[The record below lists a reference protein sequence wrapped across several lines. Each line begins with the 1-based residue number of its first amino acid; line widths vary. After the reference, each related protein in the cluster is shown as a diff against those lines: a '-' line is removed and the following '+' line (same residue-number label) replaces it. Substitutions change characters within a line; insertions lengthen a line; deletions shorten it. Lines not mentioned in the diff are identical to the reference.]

1 MQAEPYCRSPRKDIR
16 PGRCLIWIYC
26 SCKCKY
32 YTKYTVLGRWA
43 FFIFRGVGAGL
54 FLLFYVV
61 VVVVTRGKLYANGYD
76 LSKTPH
82 RSVLWLIVN
91 SYYWCNPSQSHCLR
105 ALDLSFGTVAREN
118 SGRIT

>member
-1 MQAEPYCRSPRKDIR
+1 MGVFYI
-16 PGRCLIWIYC
+16 
-26 SCKCKY
+26 
-32 YTKYTVLGRWA
+32 LG
-43 FFIFRGVGAGL
+43 VAGL

-82 RSVLWLIVN
+82 RSALWLIVN
-91 SYYWCNPSQSHCLR
+91 SYYWCNSPHCLR

-118 SGRIT
+118 SGRVT